1 MDKLHR
7 VSDLLKEVRFSI
19 DTVIKRGQENKINR
33 NTVNI
38 NLFNTDTKGTEP
50 SVRFTEVSILYR

>member
-1 MDKLHR
+1 MNKLHR

>member
-1 MDKLHR
+1 MNKLHR

-33 NTVNI
+33 NTVKP
-38 NLFNTDTKGTEP
+38 LQYGHERD
-50 SVRFTEVSILYR
+50 RFTEVSILYR